1 MNLIRFLILPLIL
14 IGCSSE
20 KGVSLEK
27 IDIIIEGSLNI
38 HFQNQSK
45 YSGRIYKKSSKNTL
59 ILEFNT
65 KDGLYN
71 GIYKEYFEDGIL
83 KRESNYYLG
92 VLQGRE
98 RRFFKNGKLSEDVN
112 YNSGNLNGVRNVYW
126 NNGMMKEVNNFENG
140 ILVGE
145 TTYFYSNGRLR
156 KTISFDKQGRKDG
169 MWISYDSDGKITKQ
183 SEFDKGK
190 IK

>member
-1 MNLIRFLILPLIL
+1 MNLIRFLIFTLIL
-14 IGCSSE
+14 IGCSTE

-27 IDIIIEGSLNI
+27 IEIITQGSLNI

-45 YSGRIYKKSSKNTL
+45 YSGRIYKKSSKNNL

-83 KRESNYYLG
+83 KKESNYYSG

-98 RRFFKNGKLSEDVN
+98 RIFFKNGQLLEDVN
-112 YNSGNLNGVRNVYW
+112 YKSGNLNGVRNVYW

-145 TTYFYSNGRLR
+145 STYFYSNGILR
-156 KTISFDKQGRKDG
+156 KTISFDIQGRKDG
-169 MWISYDSDGKITKQ
+169 LWISYDSDGKITKQ
-183 SEFDKGK
+183 LEFDKGK

>member
-27 IDIIIEGSLNI
+27 INIINNGSVNI

-83 KRESNYYLG
+83 KRESNYNLG

-98 RRFFKNGKLSEDVN
+98 RKFFENGKLSEDLN
-112 YNSGNLNGVRNVYW
+112 YNLGNLNGVRNVYW
-126 NNGMMKEVNNFENG
+126 INGMMKEINNFKNG

-145 TTYFYSNGRLR
+145 TTYFYSNGKLR
-156 KTISFDKQGRKDG
+156 KTISFDLQGRKDG
-169 MWISYDSDGKITKQ
+169 LWTSYDSEGIITKQ
-183 SEFDKGK
+183 TEFDKGK
-190 IK
+190 VK